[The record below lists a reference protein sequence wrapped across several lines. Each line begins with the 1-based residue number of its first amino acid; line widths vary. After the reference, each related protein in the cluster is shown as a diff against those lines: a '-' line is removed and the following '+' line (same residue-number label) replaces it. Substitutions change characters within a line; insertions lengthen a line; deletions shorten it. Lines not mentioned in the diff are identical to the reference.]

1 MPGPSLVSSLAATLS
16 KEENKTVGKTLGD
29 VNAKVL
35 FDMKAATLLKV
46 VAKAFADT
54 QT

>member
-1 MPGPSLVSSLAATLS
+1 MLPNAEV
-16 KEENKTVGKTLGD
+16 KTVGKTLGD
-29 VNAKVL
+29 V
-35 FDMKAATLLKV
+35 KAEALLAIKTTTLLKV